1 MGAQTIP
8 EGGIAVNMLE
18 ILSKKRHGQAL
29 TGEEIGFFVRGV
41 TDGSLPDYQISAL
54 LMALCMGGMSAQETA
69 DLTEA
74 MAASGD
80 TVDLTG
86 IQGRV
91 VDKHSTGGVGDTTSL
106 IAVPWAAACGVKVG
120 KMSGRG
126 LGHTGG
132 TLDKLEAIPG
142 FSVEASPQDLVRLV
156 NRNGCA
162 IVGQSGDLDP
172 ADKKLYAL
180 RDVTATVDCLGLIAS
195 SIMSKKLAA
204 GAQAIVLDVK
214 AGSGAFM
221 QDLEDA
227 FALAREMVAIGER
240 LGREVR
246 AVVTDM
252 NQPLG
257 AAIGNALDVRE
268 AIAILRGEQ
277 PEAAL
282 LQVARALTREMLLLS
297 GAYADG
303 EAAEA
308 ALEEALRSGDALER
322 LRRLI
327 AAQGGDP
334 RVCDNPALL
343 PQARRTV
350 AVPAPKAGYVTA
362 MDTAAIGSAAGRLG
376 AGRLRQD
383 DRIDPAV
390 GVMMQVRLGD
400 WVEAGQPLATLHVND
415 SAHEEEAAAR
425 LRQAICL
432 ADAPVPAPPLLYGRV
447 DRTGERRLPLP

>member
-1 MGAQTIP
+1 M
-8 EGGIAVNMLE
+8 NMLD
-18 ILSKKRHGQAL
+18 ILWKKRHGEAL

-41 TDGSLPDYQISAL
+41 VDGSLPDYQVSAL

-69 DLTEA
+69 DLTLA

-80 TVDLTG
+80 TVDLSG

-106 IAVPWAAACGVKVG
+106 ICVPWAAACGAKVG

-142 FSVEASPQDLVRLV
+142 FSVEASPQRLVDLV

-162 IVGQSGDLDP
+162 IIGQSGDLVP

-221 QDLEDA
+221 QGLEDA
-227 FALAREMVAIGER
+227 FALAREMVAIGAR

-268 AIAILRGEQ
+268 AMAILRGEQ
-277 PEAAL
+277 PGSAL
-282 LQVARALTREMLLLS
+282 LRVARALTREMLLLS
-297 GAYADG
+297 GVYADG
-303 EAAEA
+303 ASAEA
-308 ALEEALRSGDALER
+308 ALEEALRSGAALER
-322 LRRLI
+322 LRILI

-334 RVCDNPALL
+334 RVCDDPSRL

-350 AVPAPKAGYVTA
+350 PVAAPRAGYVAA
-362 MDTAAIGSAAGRLG
+362 MDTAAIGGAAGLLG
-376 AGRLRQD
+376 AGRQRQGEGV
-383 DRIDPAV
+383 DPAV

-415 SAHEEEAAAR
+415 GAHEEEATER
-425 LRQAICL
+425 LRQAIRL
-432 ADAPVPAPPLLYGRV
+432 ADVPAPVPPLLYGRV
-447 DRTGERRLPLP
+447 DRTGAHRLAQP